1 MVGQELEEGLPK
13 LRCGFYVSVP
23 LYSTNVRFD
32 LSLTVLS
39 LVWILGGNLC
49 RLCPQPFPLHQN
61 TEGGGGRLPDCA
73 SVGNPPSSIVLGHL
87 RLWVPAA
94 LTVRTVADQD
104 WVSDGSHLTSVVA
117 QRKIGA
123 PSPPQRDTPSTTSFR
138 EVPDCEPQRPCSA
151 SHALAQI

>member
-32 LSLTVLS
+32 FRLTVLS

-61 TEGGGGRLPDCA
+61 TAGGGGRLPDCA

-87 RLWVPAA
+87 HLWVPAA

-104 WVSDGSHLTSVVA
+104 WVSDGSHLHISGSSA
-117 QRKIGA
+117 QDWR
-123 PSPPQRDTPSTTSFR
+123 PVPPAEGHDLHNILSR
-138 EVPDCEPQRPCSA
+138 SA
-151 SHALAQI
+151 